1 MAQRREGKTDGF
13 QADAPPA
20 GAGRVGAPS
29 RPREIAGVSRR
40 LEACLRFRR
49 QRLESKRNRP

>member
-20 GAGRVGAPS
+20 GAPS
-29 RPREIAGVSRR
+29 GPREITGVSRR
-40 LEACLRFRR
+40 VEVCLRLRR
-49 QRLESKRNRP
+49 QRLESSLNWQ